1 MAKEKE
7 TKTIDWNIWHNII
20 KDSVR
25 AFDVET
31 TAAVCKKLGITYF
44 SDDELVYASD
54 LRNWIEDICEKL
66 IEWEVNDK
74 GVVEDHVNA
83 YKEDDTGIKVAELHL
98 HNNNVDDE
106 LMVDPN
112 IVIKLRGLSK
122 TGSKIPQE
130 IYFEIY
136 FEIVG
141 QFW

>member
-7 TKTIDWNIWHNII
+7 TKTIDWNIWHNAV

-44 SDDELVYASD
+44 SEDESVYASD

-66 IEWEVNDK
+66 IKWEVNGID
-74 GVVEDHVNA
+74 GIVEDHVNA

-98 HNNNVDDE
+98 RNSDVDDE

-112 IVIKLRGLSK
+112 IVIKLRETINPDTK
-122 TGSKIPQE
+122 KKEP
-130 IYFEIY
+130 YFEIY

>member
-1 MAKEKE
+1 MAKE
-7 TKTIDWNIWHNII
+7 TKTNSIDWNVWHAVI

-44 SDDELVYASD
+44 SDDESVYAPD

-66 IEWEVNDK
+66 IEWEVNGK
-74 GVVEDHVNA
+74 GIVEEHVNA

-98 HNNNVDDE
+98 RNSDVDDE

-112 IVIKLRGLSK
+112 IVIKLRETTNPDTK
-122 TGSKIPQE
+122 KKEP
-130 IYFEIY
+130 YFEIY

>member
-1 MAKEKE
+1 MAKE
-7 TKTIDWNIWHNII
+7 TKTNSIDWNIWHDAV

-25 AFDVET
+25 AFDVES

-44 SDDELVYASD
+44 SEDESVYASD

-66 IEWEVNDK
+66 IEWEVNNK
-74 GVVEDHVNA
+74 GVVEEHVNA

-98 HNNNVDDE
+98 RNSDVDDE

-112 IVIKLRGLSK
+112 IVIKLRETTNPDTK
-122 TGSKIPQE
+122 KKEP
-130 IYFEIY
+130 YFEIY

>member
-7 TKTIDWNIWHNII
+7 TKTIDWNIWHNAV

-44 SDDELVYASD
+44 SDDESVYASD

-66 IEWEVNDK
+66 IEWEANGK
-74 GVVEDHVNA
+74 GIVEDHVNA

-98 HNNNVDDE
+98 RNSDVDDE

-112 IVIKLRGLSK
+112 IIIKLRESLDDS
-122 TGSKIPQE
+122 TGKKEP
-130 IYFEIY
+130 YFEIY

>member
-7 TKTIDWNIWHNII
+7 KETIDWNIWHNII

-25 AFDVET
+25 AFDIET
-31 TAAVCKKLGITYF
+31 AAAVCKKLGITYF
-44 SDDELVYASD
+44 SEDEFVYASD

-66 IEWEVNDK
+66 IIWEVNDK
-74 GVVEDHVNA
+74 GVVEERVNA

-98 HNNNVDDE
+98 KHNSVDDD
-106 LMVDPN
+106 LLIDPN
-112 IVIKLRGLSK
+112 IIIKLRETTNPATK
-122 TGSKIPQE
+122 KKEP
-130 IYFEIY
+130 YFEIY

>member
-1 MAKEKE
+1 MTKEI
-7 TKTIDWNIWHNII
+7 KTIDWNIWHNII

-31 TAAVCKKLGITYF
+31 TVAVCKKLGITYF
-44 SDDELVYASD
+44 SDDESVYASD

-98 HNNNVDDE
+98 RNSDVDDE
-106 LMVDPN
+106 LIVDPN
-112 IVIKLRGLSK
+112 IVIKLRETTNPDTKKKES
-122 TGSKIPQE
+122 
-130 IYFEIY
+130 YFEIY